1 MSFMKLNSPE
11 SLRSAG
17 IVFRSYGGSWTAAR
31 EAGRRDASGVLVIPV
46 GRGALE
52 GSSGQVDGTSAKAV
66 LARRNGAG
74 N

>member
-31 EAGRRDASGVLVIPV
+31 EAGRRDASGILEIPV
-46 GRGALE
+46 RRGELNGA
-52 GSSGQVDGTSAKAV
+52 SDQVNGASPKVD

-74 N
+74 K